1 MHTYTFKL
9 DDGTTFTC
17 RAKGFFGAYV
27 TLCKD
32 RNRDFKGVKLF
43 VKEDDGNF
51 NQV

>member
-1 MHTYTFKL
+1 MHIYTFKL
-9 DDGTTFTC
+9 DDETTFTC